1 MEVVYR
7 LIKELFILPVRL
19 YKWILSPILNTFFGP
34 SCRYEPT
41 CSTYMIQAIQ
51 EWGPLRG
58 GWLGLKRIASCNP
71 WGGHGH
77 DPVPSNPKRN
87 SSKKKQDD

>member
-1 MEVVYR
+1 
-7 LIKELFILPVRL
+7 
-19 YKWILSPILNTFFGP
+19 
-34 SCRYEPT
+34 
-41 CSTYMIQAIQ
+41 MIQAIY

-77 DPVPSNPKRN
+77 DPVPTNPKRAAKQ
-87 SSKKKQDD
+87 KKGED

>member
-1 MEVVYR
+1 ME
-7 LIKELFILPVRL
+7 IISTIFKKIFIFPVLL
-19 YKWILSPILNTFFGP
+19 YKWILSPVLNALFGP
-34 SCRYEPT
+34 SCRYEPS
-41 CSTYMIQAIQ
+41 CSTYMIQAIE

-77 DPVPSNPKRN
+77 DPVP
-87 SSKKKQDD
+87 KKDKLK